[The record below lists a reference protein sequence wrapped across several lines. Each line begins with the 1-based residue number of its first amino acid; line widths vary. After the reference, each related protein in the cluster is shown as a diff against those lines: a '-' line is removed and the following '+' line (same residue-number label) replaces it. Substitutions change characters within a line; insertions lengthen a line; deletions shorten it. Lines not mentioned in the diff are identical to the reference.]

1 MHDGSV
7 KRRQRRK
14 WVIWASEASR
24 EGPRRDRPLLFFSP
38 SFSFSQPTR
47 AFASPLACLSRV
59 YFPRYLPNGE
69 FARRLKG
76 SLRISPGIVDFIHG
90 LTSRDFD
97 KVYFCDQPKPVE
109 LIEKDWS
116 FAFALGWNDILPV
129 IADHIIPQDTHQ
141 LSPRQ
146 PGSSG
151 HLLRNICYTNN
162 YFKPRCRPSKGDPWD
177 NFVRVCNRGRIS
189 MDWSRR
195 FNTYAAC
202 LCLWKI
208 LCRCTSQ
215 WKPGNTNVSQSKGVF
230 L

>member
-1 MHDGSV
+1 M
-7 KRRQRRK
+7 KQAARER
-14 WVIWASEASR
+14 ASERRSR
-24 EGPRRDRPLLFFSP
+24 EGPRKGESSP
-38 SFSFSQPTR
+38 FSQPTR
-47 AFASPLACLSRV
+47 AFASPLARLLFMKSPKWRACSQAKS
-59 YFPRYLPNGE
+59 E
-69 FARRLKG
+69 FKN
-76 SLRISPGIVDFIHG
+76 I
-90 LTSRDFD
+90 SRDRWFYTRFD
-97 KVYFCDQPKPVE
+97 FNKVYFCDQPKPVE

-116 FAFALGWNDILPV
+116 FAFGLGWNEILPV
-129 IADHIIPQDTHQ
+129 IADHIIPQNTHQ

-177 NFVRVCNRGRIS
+177 NSMRVCNRGRIS
-189 MDWSRR
+189 MDWSGR
-195 FNTYAAC
+195 FNTYTAC

>member
-24 EGPRRDRPLLFFSP
+24 AGTRERAAKSWGAKERRELSFFSTNPRFCVSSRRLLFMISPKWRACSQAKSEFKNISRDRWFY
-38 SFSFSQPTR
+38 TR
-47 AFASPLACLSRV
+47 F
-59 YFPRYLPNGE
+59 
-69 FARRLKG
+69 
-76 SLRISPGIVDFIHG
+76 DFN
-90 LTSRDFD
+90 

-116 FAFALGWNDILPV
+116 FAFGLGWNEILPV

>member
-1 MHDGSV
+1 MSYLGERS
-7 KRRQRRK
+7 K
-14 WVIWASEASR
+14 
-24 EGPRRDRPLLFFSP
+24 PRGAEKGQTSPFLF

-69 FARRLKG
+69 FARGLKG

-116 FAFALGWNDILPV
+116 FAFGLGWNEILPV
-129 IADHIIPQDTHQ
+129 IADHIIPQNTHQ

-162 YFKPRCRPSKGDPWD
+162 YFKPQCRPSKGDPWD
-177 NFVRVCNRGRIS
+177 NFMRSCNRGRIQV
-189 MDWSRR
+189 DWSGGL
-195 FNTYAAC
+195 NIYTAC
-202 LCLWKI
+202 CFALNDTLPLYI
-208 LCRCTSQ
+208 PMETTES
-215 WKPGNTNVSQSKGVF
+215 
-230 L
+230 